1 LIYPEGAAARDRFV
15 LDLRGPKTALDP
27 HRAYAAVWEE
37 ERDET
42 GALAPTA
49 VVFLT
54 NRECPFRCAMCDL
67 WVNTLDEP
75 VPRGAIAHQIRA
87 ALATLPPARR
97 IKLYNAGSFFD
108 PQAIPPRDY
117 DEIAATVAGV
127 DRVIVESHPA
137 FLRGSYGEA
146 CCRFR
151 DLVGG
156 RLEVAVGLETVHQDA
171 LAALNKRMTLD
182 DFAEAA
188 SFLAKQAI
196 ALRVFVLL
204 DPPFVPPREAA
215 EWALSSV
222 RTARSA
228 GAAVCAVIPTRDG
241 NGAIDALPVE
251 QRPRL
256 GLRDL
261 EWVVQEALGD
271 AGGPEGPPRRT
282 ASGPAGRDAGRGFS
296 PAGNGGGMRVFADLW
311 DIERLFDCGCSR
323 DRAARLARMN
333 REQAV
338 PPPVA
343 CACNGR

>member
-1 LIYPEGAAARDRFV
+1 
-15 LDLRGPKTALDP
+15 
-27 HRAYAAVWEE
+27 
-37 ERDET
+37 
-42 GALAPTA
+42 
-49 VVFLT
+49 
-54 NRECPFRCAMCDL
+54 MCDL

-75 VPRGAIAHQIRA
+75 VPRGGIARQIGE
-87 ALATLPPARR
+87 ALATLPPARQ

-108 PQAIPPRDY
+108 PQAIPIDDY
-117 DEIAATVAGV
+117 EEIAAAVAPF

-137 FLRGSYGEA
+137 FLRGSYGDA
-146 CCRFR
+146 CRRFAS
-151 DLVGG
+151 LVGG
-156 RLEVAVGLETVHQDA
+156 RLEVAVGLETVHRDA
-171 LAALNKRMTLD
+171 LAALNKRMTVD
-182 DFAEAA
+182 EFAEAA
-188 SFLAKQAI
+188 AFLTRQSI

-204 DPPFVPPREAA
+204 DPPFVPHHEAA

-222 RTARSA
+222 RTARGV
-228 GAAVCAVIPTRDG
+228 GASVCAVIPTRGG

-261 EWVVQEALGD
+261 EWVIQEALGD
-271 AGGPEGPPRRT
+271 AKGGPEGPPLRT
-282 ASGPAGRDAGRGFS
+282 K
-296 PAGNGGGMRVFADLW
+296 MRVFADLW
-311 DIERLFDCGCSR
+311 DIERLFDCACSR

>member
-1 LIYPEGAAARDRFV
+1 VIRGAASPYPQGAAARDRFV
-15 LDLRGPKTALDP
+15 LDLRGAKAALDP

-37 ERDET
+37 ERDES

-67 WVNTLDEP
+67 WVNTLDRT
-75 VPRGAIAHQIRA
+75 VPRGAIARQIRD
-87 ALATLPPARR
+87 ALATLRSARQ

-108 PQAIPPRDY
+108 PQAIPVDDY
-117 DEIAATVAGV
+117 EEIAAAVAGF
-127 DRVIVESHPA
+127 DRVIVEAHPA
-137 FLRGSYGEA
+137 FLRGAYGDA
-146 CCRFR
+146 CRRFAA
-151 DLVGG
+151 LVGG
-156 RLEVAVGLETVHQDA
+156 RLEVAVGLETVHQEA

-188 SFLAKQAI
+188 AFLSRHRI

-204 DPPFVPPREAA
+204 DPPFVPHHEAA

-222 RTARSA
+222 RTARSV
-228 GAAVCAVIPTRDG
+228 GASACAVIPVRGG
-241 NGAIDALPVE
+241 NGAMDALPVA

-261 EWVVQEALGD
+261 EWVVQEALSD
-271 AGGPEGPPRRT
+271 APEGAPL
-282 ASGPAGRDAGRGFS
+282 
-296 PAGNGGGMRVFADLW
+296 RVFADLW
-311 DIERLFDCGCSR
+311 DIERLFDCHCSPA
-323 DRAARLARMN
+323 RAARLARMN

>member
-1 LIYPEGAAARDRFV
+1 MIYPEGAAARDRFV
-15 LDLRGPKTALDP
+15 LDLRGAKAALDP

-37 ERDET
+37 ERDEV

-67 WVNTLDEP
+67 WVNTLDQP
-75 VPRGAIAHQIRA
+75 VPRGAIAKQIGD
-87 ALATLPPARR
+87 ALATLPPARQ

-108 PQAIPPRDY
+108 PQAIPIDDY
-117 DEIAATVAGV
+117 EEIAAAVAPF

-137 FLRGSYGEA
+137 FLRGAYGDA
-146 CCRFR
+146 CRRFR

-156 RLEVAVGLETVHQDA
+156 RLEVAVGLETVHRDA
-171 LAALNKRMTLD
+171 LAALNKRMTVD
-182 DFAEAA
+182 EFAEAA
-188 SFLAKQAI
+188 AFLTHQSI
-196 ALRVFVLL
+196 PLRVFVLL
-204 DPPFVPPREAA
+204 DPPFVPHHEAA

-222 RTARSA
+222 RTAASLRASA
-228 GAAVCAVIPTRDG
+228 CVVIPTRGG
-241 NGAIDALPVE
+241 NGAMEALPVE

-261 EWVVQEALGD
+261 EWVMQEAIGD
-271 AGGPEGPPRRT
+271 EKH
-282 ASGPAGRDAGRGFS
+282 
-296 PAGNGGGMRVFADLW
+296 MRVFADLW
-311 DIERLFDCGCSR
+311 DIERLFDCHCSP

>member
-1 LIYPEGAAARDRFV
+1 LTYPDGAAARDRFV
-15 LDLRGPKTALDP
+15 LDLRPPKAVLDP

-37 ERDET
+37 ERDES

-54 NRECPFRCAMCDL
+54 NRECPFRCVMCDL

-75 VPRGAIAHQIRA
+75 VPRGAIARQIHG

-108 PQAIPPRDY
+108 PQAIPPDDY
-117 DEIAATVAGV
+117 DEIAAAVASF
-127 DRVIVESHPA
+127 DRVIVEAHPA
-137 FLRGSYGEA
+137 FLRGPHADA
-146 CCRFR
+146 CRRFN

-156 RLEVAVGLETVHQDA
+156 RLEVAIGLETVHQDA

-182 DFAEAA
+182 DFADAA
-188 SFLAKQAI
+188 AFVTRHGM

-204 DPPFVPPREAA
+204 DPPFVPHHDAA
-215 EWALSSV
+215 ECALSSV
-222 RTARSA
+222 RTARGA
-228 GAAVCAVIPTRDG
+228 GASVCTVIPTRGG
-241 NGAIDALPVE
+241 NGAIDALPVTE
-251 QRPRL
+251 RPRL

-261 EWVVQEALGD
+261 EWVVQEAIAD
-271 AGGPEGPPRRT
+271 QSGGPEGPPLRL
-282 ASGPAGRDAGRGFS
+282 
-296 PAGNGGGMRVFADLW
+296 GMRVFADLW

-323 DRAARLARMN
+323 ARAARLARMN

>member
-1 LIYPEGAAARDRFV
+1 MKYPDSAAARDRFV
-15 LDLRGPKTALDP
+15 LELRGPKAVLDP
-27 HRAYAAVWEE
+27 LRAYGAVWEE
-37 ERDET
+37 ERDES

-54 NRECPFRCAMCDL
+54 NHECPFRCAMCDL

-75 VPRGAIAHQIRA
+75 VPRGAIARQIRA
-87 ALATLPPARR
+87 ALATLPPCRQ

-108 PQAIPPRDY
+108 PQAIPIDDY
-117 DEIAATVAGV
+117 EEIAEAIAGF
-127 DRVIVESHPA
+127 DRVIVEAHPA
-137 FLRGSYGEA
+137 FLRGPYGDA
-146 CCRFR
+146 CRRFR

-156 RLEVAVGLETVHQDA
+156 RLEVAVGLETVHQEA

-182 DFAEAA
+182 DFADAA
-188 SFLAKQAI
+188 AFLARHAI
-196 ALRVFVLL
+196 ALRAFVLL
-204 DPPFVPPREAA
+204 DPPFVPHHEAA

-228 GAAVCAVIPTRDG
+228 GASVCAVIPTRGG

-261 EWVVQEALGD
+261 EWVLQEALAD
-271 AGGPEGPPRRT
+271 ASGGPEGPPLRTVGRR
-282 ASGPAGRDAGRGFS
+282 FS
-296 PAGNGGGMRVFADLW
+296 PADMRVLADLW

-323 DRAARLARMN
+323 ERAARLAQMN

-343 CACNGR
+343 CACDGR

>member
-1 LIYPEGAAARDRFV
+1 LTYPDSAAARDRFV
-15 LDLRGPKTALDP
+15 LDLRGPKAALDP
-27 HRAYAAVWEE
+27 LRAYAAAWEE
-37 ERDET
+37 ECDEA
-42 GALAPTA
+42 GAQAPTA

-75 VPRGAIAHQIRA
+75 VPRGAIARQIRD
-87 ALATLPPARR
+87 ALATLPPARH

-108 PQAIPPRDY
+108 PQAIPVEDY
-117 DEIAATVAGV
+117 DEIAATVAGF
-127 DRVIVESHPA
+127 DRVIVEAHPA
-137 FLRGSYGEA
+137 FLRGAHGDA
-146 CCRFR
+146 CRRFR
-151 DLVGG
+151 DLLGG
-156 RLEVAVGLETVHQDA
+156 RLEVAVGLETVHQEA

-182 DFAEAA
+182 DFADAA
-188 SFLAKQAI
+188 AFLERQSI

-204 DPPFVPPREAA
+204 DPPFVPPHEAA

-222 RTARSA
+222 RTARSV
-228 GAAVCAVIPTRDG
+228 GASVCAVIPVRDG

-251 QRPRL
+251 ARPRL

-261 EWVVQEALGD
+261 EWVMQEALGD
-271 AGGPEGPPRRT
+271 AEGGPQGPPLRT
-282 ASGPAGRDAGRGFS
+282 VGRGFS
-296 PAGNGGGMRVFADLW
+296 RAGMRVFADLW